1 MEEILVSF
9 GNFGFPM
16 VVSVYLLVRVEQ
28 KIDSLSLSIKSLAG
42 AIEMRDH
49 D

>member
-28 KIDSLSLSIKSLAG
+28 KIDSLSLSINSLAG
-42 AIEMRDH
+42 AIETKIH